1 MICTVLNFQ
10 HHPITV
16 IQSVFK
22 HFSCAIKIII
32 IQNLKQVSSHLHV
45 AGQHPSRQ
53 AQLFSSTGTAWRCC
67 GSGGLVAL
75 RTMATAPRA
84 PWMRCSHAPHHL
96 PGVPGQPCATPAGGI
111 LIWPGKLT
119 VSYTERLYPDL
130 ISNVKNACLMTHR
143 HLVIQPL
150 CSGIWSNCDRNK
162 SQNIWVS
169 G

>member
-1 MICTVLNFQ
+1 M
-10 HHPITV
+10 
-16 IQSVFK
+16 
-22 HFSCAIKIII
+22 
-32 IQNLKQVSSHLHV
+32 
-45 AGQHPSRQ
+45 
-53 AQLFSSTGTAWRCC
+53 
-67 GSGGLVAL
+67 AL

-130 ISNVKNACLMTHR
+130 ISNLKNACLMTHR

-150 CSGIWSNCDRNK
+150 CSQASGATVIGINHRTSGFLDDIWHLWAK
-162 SQNIWVS
+162 SCIAQ